1 MNVNELSI
9 ARDKAGSRVE
19 EMQNKLTEL
28 AIKAVNDPESVSE
41 EESATAKTNLSNA
54 KKARDLAQ
62 AALDEERKNLGRKDI
77 EDREPMPVDENKK
90 IDIETV
96 KKNFVKDFKDMVTSG
111 STGSGNAG
119 LTIPQDIQLQI
130 NELRRSFVSLEQ
142 FVNVETVG
150 TSNGSRVYEKLSDI
164 KPMNDLDDESGAIG
178 DNDDPELITIKY
190 LIHRYA
196 GITTI
201 TNTLLKDTV
210 DNIINWLVNWAAKKD
225 VVTRNLKILD
235 AMGKA
240 PKKVTITGF
249 DNIKDLENNTLDPMI
264 EATSIF
270 ITNQSGYNILSK
282 VKDAQGRYM
291 LQRDVTQ
298 PNTYMIAGHRIVK
311 IVDKYLPDVSGA
323 HPLYYGDLKEGI
335 TLFDRQN
342 MEIAMTS
349 VGADTFIHDTTK
361 LRFIDRF
368 DVEVIDDGAWAVGS
382 FKTVADQQP
391 TTPTTTTGK

>member
-1 MNVNELSI
+1 MNINELAI

-19 EMQNKLTEL
+19 ELQNKLTET
-28 AIKAVNDPESVSE
+28 AIQAVNDPESVSDE
-41 EESATAKTNLSNA
+41 DSAKLKNDLANA

-62 AALDEERKNLGRKDI
+62 TALDEERKNLKPN
-77 EDREPMPVDENKK
+77 EVENREPMPVDEKGKVDINK
-90 IDIETV
+90 V
-96 KKNFVKDFKDMVTSG
+96 KKNFVDDFKNMV
-111 STGSGNAG
+111 STGATGTGNGG

-150 TSNGSRVYEKLSDI
+150 TSNGSRIYEKLSDI
-164 KPMNDLDDESGAIG
+164 KPMAELDDDSGQIA
-178 DNDDPELITIKY
+178 DNDDPELTTVKY

-210 DNIINWLVNWAAKKD
+210 DNIISWLVNWAAKKD

-264 EATSIF
+264 EASSIF

-311 IVDKYLPDVSGA
+311 VVDKYLPDVSGS
-323 HPLYYGDLKEGI
+323 HPLYYGDLKQGI
-335 TLFDRQN
+335 TLYDRQN
-342 MEIAMTS
+342 MEIQTTNI
-349 VGADTFIHDTTK
+349 GAGAFEHDTTK

-368 DVEVIDDGAWAVGS
+368 DVQVIDDGAWAVGS
-382 FKTVADQQP
+382 FKAVADQQP
-391 TTPTTTTGK
+391 VTATTTASK